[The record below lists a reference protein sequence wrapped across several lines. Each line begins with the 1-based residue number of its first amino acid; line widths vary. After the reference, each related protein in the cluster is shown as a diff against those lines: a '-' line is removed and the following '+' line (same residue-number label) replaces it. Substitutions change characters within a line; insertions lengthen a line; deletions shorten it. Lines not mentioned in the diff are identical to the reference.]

1 VWQHGQAVIDA
12 SLAKGVIMVNAAP
25 LILFDCDGTLTDSHG
40 LIVRAMQLAFCDCE
54 LEPPTPRAVQEVT
67 GLSLSL
73 AVAGLTHADSMHE
86 RIATAYRSHYRAGE
100 ADIKL
105 FPGVR
110 ETLDALK
117 SRGYWLGIVT
127 GKSKPGLMQAL
138 DLFSL
143 HDYFYVLR
151 TADCTHSKPHPAMVL
166 ECMAEL
172 GAQAC
177 DTHVIGDAVFD
188 MQMACAAGVRA
199 IGVSY
204 GAASAEMLREAGASH
219 IVDHFP
225 ELLSCFPEPV
235 SLLSSPL

>member
-1 VWQHGQAVIDA
+1 
-12 SLAKGVIMVNAAP
+12 MVNNAS

-40 LIVRAMQLAFCDCE
+40 LIVRAMQLAFCDCD
-54 LEPPTPRAVQEVT
+54 LEPPTSTAVQQVT

-73 AVAGLTHADSMHE
+73 AVAGLTEAVDMHE
-86 RIATAYRSHYRAGE
+86 RIVAAYRSHYRSGE
-100 ADIKL
+100 ADIQL

-117 SRGYWLGIVT
+117 DRGYWLGIVT

-143 HDYFYVLR
+143 RDYFYVIR
-151 TADCTHSKPHPAMVL
+151 TADCTPSKPHPAMVL
-166 ECMAEL
+166 ESMEEM

-177 DTHVIGDAVFD
+177 NTHVIGDAVFD
-188 MQMACAAGVRA
+188 MQMARAAGVQA

-204 GAASAEMLREAGASH
+204 GAASAEMLAEAGASR
-219 IVDHFP
+219 IVHQFP
-225 ELLSCFPEPV
+225 ELLSSFPGSL
-235 SLLSSPL
+235 SLLSSPS